1 MFSTNKTGEH
11 SHCFTTWKIR
21 EGCNKIPLVGLILLR
36 PKALYLNIENVVQ
49 INGRNCVWF
58 VDNKILYQDG
68 TCRILVVNG
77 VCLSYKLFFIF
88 QALRRG
94 GRKGACAVVLAEH
107 NHTLLE
113 GGGGGGAGV
122 TRGGGHY
129 IVYSIQ
135 CGQFPWL

>member
-1 MFSTNKTGEH
+1 MGGGIEH
-11 SHCFTTWKIR
+11 LTV
-21 EGCNKIPLVGLILLR
+21 L
-36 PKALYLNIENVVQ
+36 

-113 GGGGGGAGV
+113 GEAGVRGGAL
-122 TRGGGHY
+122 
-129 IVYSIQ
+129 YSVDSSH
-135 CGQFPWL
+135 GFEAL

>member
-1 MFSTNKTGEH
+1 M
-11 SHCFTTWKIR
+11 
-21 EGCNKIPLVGLILLR
+21 
-36 PKALYLNIENVVQ
+36 
-49 INGRNCVWF
+49 WF

-77 VCLSYKLFFIF
+77 VSLSYKLFFIF

-113 GGGGGGAGV
+113 GGRGGGGCAV
-122 TRGGGHY
+122 
-129 IVYSIQ
+129 Q